1 VREAAEAHGIIPGI
15 HTSGSVLSNRYLQEG
30 FKMVMLTTDT
40 AGVIANARSEMAA
53 IQDTLK
59 AKILA

>member
-1 VREAAEAHGIIPGI
+1 M
-15 HTSGSVLSNRYLQEG
+15 LSNRYLQEG
-30 FKMVMLTTDT
+30 FKMVMLTTD
-40 AGVIANARSEMAA
+40 AGGIIANAKSEMAA